1 MHVQATR
8 PLLSIFPGS
17 DSAGADFL
25 QVRAAIPDIH
35 AVIDRAVARRTGKPV
50 RPFAIPLE
58 DDQHTVIAEA
68 NHSGWQD
75 CLVAATTAKP
85 LHAMADVV
93 ITGSA

>member
-50 RPFAIPLE
+50 RPLE
-58 DDQHTVIAEA
+58 DDQHTGIAEA